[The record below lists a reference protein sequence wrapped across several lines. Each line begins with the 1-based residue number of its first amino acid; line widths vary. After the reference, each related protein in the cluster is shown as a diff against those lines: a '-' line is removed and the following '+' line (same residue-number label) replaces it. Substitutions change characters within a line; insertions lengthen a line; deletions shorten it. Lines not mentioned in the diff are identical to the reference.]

1 MISFCVSPCL
11 HIYQGINFHKD
22 FDKND
27 IYIVTTDLELCETSS
42 DRDGSRVIELRSSPS
57 RDRPWEEGGCEI
69 EWVDRDSSW
78 FRAGA
83 RKGDLILEVA
93 GEPISSQ
100 AEYNAIVSRESGL
113 CTRQVSFTRQWD
125 AAPTEANL
133 SALLEITNADLGLKL
148 LENCTVKRSPEK
160 YSLAEFA
167 GLTIGCRSTSVDGR
181 KVSHRSEFFSHI
193 DEKRRNGFHIC
204 KLLYTRVCATTC
216 IKCMYV
222 YMYVYWSSEHLIIIY
237 SHFRY

>member
-1 MISFCVSPCL
+1 MITFRVSPCL

-22 FDKND
+22 FDKDD
-27 IYIVTTDLELCETSS
+27 IYIVTTDLELSETSS
-42 DRDGSRVIELRSSPS
+42 DRDGSSFIELRSSPS

-93 GEPISSQ
+93 GEPISSH
-100 AEYNAIVSRESGL
+100 AEYNAIVSREIGL
-113 CTRQVSFTRQWD
+113 STRQKLIRKVSFTRQWD
-125 AAPTEANL
+125 AVPTEANV

-148 LENCTVKRSPEK
+148 LDNCTVKRSPER
-160 YSLAEFA
+160 YSLAENA
-167 GLTIGCRSTSVDGR
+167 GLTIGCRITSVDGR

-193 DEKRRNGFHIC
+193 DEKRRKG
-204 KLLYTRVCATTC
+204 
-216 IKCMYV
+216 
-222 YMYVYWSSEHLIIIY
+222 S
-237 SHFRY
+237 